1 MAALIL
7 ALYLQPLS
15 ATGGRTSGSSSC
27 TLGNNGSSS
36 SLGSTCASSS
46 RCSIGK
52 SVEETFCADTTA
64 DWVMS
69 LRETRVTAKRPMKE
83 IGLEKST
90 FDSIALK
97 ENISLSMADILTFNA
112 PVFVKS
118 YGRATLSTIA
128 FRGTSASHTQVTWN
142 DMKINSP
149 MLGMTDFSTIPAYFI
164 DDAALLHGTSSVN
177 QTGGGLGGAVQL
189 ATKPLNEEGLGL
201 QFVQGI
207 GSFSTFDDFLRV
219 TWGDKKW
226 QISTRIVFSTS
237 KNNFKYRN
245 HDKKE
250 NIYDSQHNIIGKY
263 YPTERNKSGAF
274 RDLHILQE
282 FYRRSASGDLFGVN
296 IWYINSYRELPL
308 LTTDYSQ
315 ELEFENRQR
324 ENTLRALLSWERMRS
339 RWRLNAKAG
348 YIYSWLG
355 YDYKRDPGNGI
366 MSTMTRS
373 RSKVHTMYA
382 SLKGEYSISPKWFFT
397 TDISLHQHFVES
409 ADKNIILTD
418 GGDAIVG
425 YSKAREEL
433 SGSISL
439 KWQPLRRLGLS
450 AVVREELYG
459 KEFTPPIPA
468 LFADFLI
475 SERWN
480 LVAKGSVSKNYRY
493 PTLNDHF
500 FLPGGNPNLKSE
512 SGVTYDVGLSFGI
525 EGKRGNIKGGVNHFN
540 SNIDDWIIWLP
551 TTKGFFS
558 PKNVKKVQAYGIES
572 NMEIGLKAG
581 NDFKI
586 SLMCTFAWTASIN
599 KGDPVTP
606 ADQSAG
612 KQLPYIPEYSA
623 SANGRISWRAW
634 SLLYKWCYYSSRYT
648 MSSNDITL
656 TGRLTP
662 YYMNNIAVERS
673 IKLPFAQLSL
683 KGCINNLF
691 NEEYLSVLSRPMPGI
706 NFEFYVGITPLFR
719 KR

>member
-7 ALYLQPLS
+7 ALHLQPLS
-15 ATGGRTSGSSSC
+15 ATGSRTSGSSSC

-219 TWGDKKW
+219 TWGDQKW

-282 FYRRSASGDLFGVN
+282 FYRRSSSGDLFSVN
-296 IWYINSYRELPL
+296 LWYINSYRELPL

-315 ELEFENRQR
+315 
-324 ENTLRALLSWERMRS
+324 
-339 RWRLNAKAG
+339 
-348 YIYSWLG
+348 
-355 YDYKRDPGNGI
+355 
-366 MSTMTRS
+366 
-373 RSKVHTMYA
+373 
-382 SLKGEYSISPKWFFT
+382 
-397 TDISLHQHFVES
+397 
-409 ADKNIILTD
+409 
-418 GGDAIVG
+418 
-425 YSKAREEL
+425 
-433 SGSISL
+433 
-439 KWQPLRRLGLS
+439 
-450 AVVREELYG
+450 
-459 KEFTPPIPA
+459 
-468 LFADFLI
+468 
-475 SERWN
+475 
-480 LVAKGSVSKNYRY
+480 
-493 PTLNDHF
+493 
-500 FLPGGNPNLKSE
+500 
-512 SGVTYDVGLSFGI
+512 
-525 EGKRGNIKGGVNHFN
+525 
-540 SNIDDWIIWLP
+540 
-551 TTKGFFS
+551 
-558 PKNVKKVQAYGIES
+558 
-572 NMEIGLKAG
+572 
-581 NDFKI
+581 
-586 SLMCTFAWTASIN
+586 
-599 KGDPVTP
+599 
-606 ADQSAG
+606 
-612 KQLPYIPEYSA
+612 
-623 SANGRISWRAW
+623 
-634 SLLYKWCYYSSRYT
+634 
-648 MSSNDITL
+648 
-656 TGRLTP
+656 
-662 YYMNNIAVERS
+662 
-673 IKLPFAQLSL
+673 
-683 KGCINNLF
+683 
-691 NEEYLSVLSRPMPGI
+691 
-706 NFEFYVGITPLFR
+706 
-719 KR
+719 